1 LPNYFQDFMTK
12 RKIDSHGLK
21 AEVLSSSH
29 RGLTRIPDMNAR
41 LFSLRIRFQKNR
53 VRFLILPLAIIIGL
67 IVILYLVTNLLPA
80 KNHQTFSQDQ
90 ILTKLKNHQEI
101 AAYTSLQAQ
110 VKYLNPKD
118 LREQAKK
125 FPVIYKDTRGD
136 IYEVRY
142 NSPEGGV
149 MLIYDA
155 QSDKI
160 LKTFSLLDW
169 NQ

>member
-1 LPNYFQDFMTK
+1 MSFPNYLDDSMIKPKK
-12 RKIDSHGLK
+12 RLQKIGVKFLVLLFAIVVSIIILIYLTIRLIEPK
-21 AEVLSSSH
+21 NSQVLSQH
-29 RGLTRIPDMNAR
+29 
-41 LFSLRIRFQKNR
+41 
-53 VRFLILPLAIIIGL
+53 
-67 IVILYLVTNLLPA
+67 
-80 KNHQTFSQDQ
+80 Q

-101 AAYTSLQAQ
+101 AAYTNLQAQ

-125 FPVIYKDTRGD
+125 FPIIYKDAKGD

-142 NSPEGGV
+142 GSSEGGV

-155 QSDKI
+155 QGDKI